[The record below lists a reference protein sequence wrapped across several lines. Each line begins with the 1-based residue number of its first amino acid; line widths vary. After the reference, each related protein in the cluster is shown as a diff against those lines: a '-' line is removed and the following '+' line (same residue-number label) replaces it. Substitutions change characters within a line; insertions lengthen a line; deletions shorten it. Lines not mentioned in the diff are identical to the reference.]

1 VKAARRR
8 GFVRSGCIAL
18 IVALA
23 VGCQDPRRNLVPV
36 PIPNADGFE
45 PSVRTALARARAQL
59 DQVAQSKPKAIDLG
73 NAYGELAMTYQA
85 QSLVPP
91 AEAAYA
97 NARILAP
104 RDKRWPYLLGHLYN
118 DASRVPEAIAAFEA
132 ALAIDGQDGPTL
144 FSLGEVYLQH
154 GDFDKAR
161 AMYSKLESNREARTA
176 ALAGLGK
183 VALAQHQYKEAV
195 HYLEE
200 ALGLSPGSTR
210 LRQPLA
216 MAYQGLGDHTK
227 AEENLRQYVVGGIEP
242 EIVDPLADAL
252 DAKVAASHALVRRG
266 QRLGKV
272 GRFDLA
278 EPAFRAAVEADPGN
292 ADAVANLG
300 ISLANLG
307 RIEEAQRRLSE
318 SLSLDD
324 TNAIAHFSLGVVLDR
339 QGLDQAAMTQYQLA
353 LERDPTNVQVSVH
366 LADAKM
372 RMGLAEDAAV
382 LYRRA
387 LIQAPESPRIQ
398 LSLAMA
404 NVKAG
409 HYGTARAG
417 LELALKAHPDAPEI
431 INALARI
438 LATAPDAKVR
448 DGPRALELARTLFET
463 RREPEVGQ
471 SYAMALAETGDFKQ
485 AVGLQRETI
494 IVSERMVGDREKS
507 FLEKNLARYEQRK
520 PSREGWAADDPVF
533 QPRSPAAQLV
543 KAPHAL

>member
-1 VKAARRR
+1 MKAARRQ

-36 PIPNADGFE
+36 PMPNAAGYE
-45 PSVRTALARARAQL
+45 PSVRTALTRARAQF

-118 DASRVPEAIAAFEA
+118 DASRVPEAITAFEA

-161 AMYSKLESNREARTA
+161 TMYSKLESNREARAA

-183 VALAQHQYKEAV
+183 VALAQHQYKEAA

-216 MAYQGLGDHTK
+216 MAYRGLGDPAK
-227 AEENLRQYVVGGIEP
+227 AEENLRQYVVGGAEP

-266 QRLGKV
+266 QRLGRV

-324 TNAIAHFSLGVVLDR
+324 TNALAHFSLGVVLDR
-339 QGLDQAAMTQYQLA
+339 QGLDQAAITQYQLA
-353 LERDPTNVQVSVH
+353 LERDPTNVLASVH

-372 RMGLAEDAAV
+372 RLGLAEDAAA
-382 LYRRA
+382 LYRQA
-387 LIQAPESPRIQ
+387 LKLAPESLRIQ

-409 HYGTARAG
+409 HYGAARTG
-417 LELALKAHPDAPEI
+417 LEFALKVHPDTPEI

-438 LATAPDAKVR
+438 LATAPDAAVR
-448 DGPRALELARTLFET
+448 DGPRALELARTLFGT

-494 IVSERMVGDREKS
+494 IVSEHTAGENEKS
-507 FLEKNLARYEQRK
+507 FLQRNLARYEQRK

-543 KAPHAL
+543 KAR

>member
-1 VKAARRR
+1 
-8 GFVRSGCIAL
+8 
-18 IVALA
+18 
-23 VGCQDPRRNLVPV
+23 VPV
-36 PIPNADGFE
+36 PIPSATDLE
-45 PSVRTALARARAQL
+45 PSVRTALARARAHF
-59 DQVAQSKPKAIDLG
+59 DQVAQGKPQAIELG

-97 NARILAP
+97 NARTLAP
-104 RDKRWPYLLGHLYN
+104 GDKRWPYLLGHLYN
-118 DASRVPEAIAAFEA
+118 DASRVPEAISAFEA

-154 GDFDKAR
+154 GDFDKAHTL
-161 AMYSKLESNREARTA
+161 YSKLESNRETRAA

-200 ALGLSPGSTR
+200 ALGLSPSSNR

-216 MAYQGLGDHTK
+216 MAYQNLGDHAK
-227 AEENLRQYVVGGIEP
+227 AEQNLRQYVVGGVDP
-242 EIVDPLADAL
+242 GIVDPLAEAL
-252 DAKVAASHALVRRG
+252 DAKVAASHALIRRG
-266 QRLGKV
+266 QRLGMM

-324 TNAIAHFSLGVVLDR
+324 ANALAHFSLGVVLDR

-353 LERDPTNVQVSVH
+353 LERDPTNVQARVH

-372 RMGLAEDAAV
+372 RMGLAEDAAA
-382 LYRRA
+382 LYRQA
-387 LIQAPESPRIQ
+387 LEQAPKSLRIQ
-398 LSLAMA
+398 LSLTMA

-409 HYGTARAG
+409 HYGAARAG
-417 LELALKAHPDAPEI
+417 LELALQAHPGTPEI
-431 INALARI
+431 INTLARI
-438 LATAPDAKVR
+438 LATAPNATVR

-463 RREPEVGQ
+463 SRDPDVGQ
-471 SYAMALAETGDFKQ
+471 TYAMALAETGDFKQ
-485 AVGLQRETI
+485 AAGLQRETI
-494 IVSERMVGDREKS
+494 IVSEHTVGESEKS
-507 FLEKNLARYEQRK
+507 FLQKNLARYEQRK